1 MEVCGSLRPCSSGFL
16 PSLTTMRDSYKGFSA
31 TQLQPQQVS
40 FDLTGSGKSKP
51 RLVSVQRKSTEPFET
66 HWGGE
71 QLIRM
76 PPLKPNPVA
85 MCQITREDW
94 LRANNVNYRRLES
107 SRRHAESFWRETSRL
122 IQSKEQLTRRTQSD
136 SSRWIGERITE
147 ISFWRSELGFELE
160 QLLRD
165 TERLRQ
171 VKFRLDRALKE
182 TDGPLQMSQE
192 CQFQCQKLNDGVIDV
207 VEKELVQ
214 EVTVIRSSQE
224 QLERTRDKVQKQL
237 ESNRRVQHQLETDMD
252 DKHRA
257 LQIDSYCH
265 TLTNCSPAT
274 SYYPDLSLV
283 DTSVSAPV
291 SWVQYSED
299 NIGKS
304 TSERRATRELTE
316 LVEGTLVAAA
326 RDMWSQYN
334 RVNAAFTLRVNQ
346 TTHARNTLQQHL
358 AKTLQEMHQTE
369 RTISDLEGSIWAK
382 RAPLRVAQ
390 SRLEERTHR
399 PNIELCRDQP
409 HTRLLSEVSGLQD
422 TVLSLRQRL
431 SEAQATLQQLAGCKS
446 VLEQEL
452 YTKAHSLFI
461 DQERC
466 LGLRK
471 TYPSTPRLVG
481 YT

>member
-214 EVTVIRSSQE
+214 EVTLIRSSQE

-237 ESNRRVQHQLETDMD
+237 DV
-252 DKHRA
+252 
-257 LQIDSYCH
+257 
-265 TLTNCSPAT
+265 
-274 SYYPDLSLV
+274 
-283 DTSVSAPV
+283 SVPV

>member
-51 RLVSVQRKSTEPFET
+51 RLVSVQRKSTEP
-66 HWGGE
+66 
-71 QLIRM
+71 M

-182 TDGPLQMSQE
+182 TDGPLQ
-192 CQFQCQKLNDGVIDV
+192 
-207 VEKELVQ
+207 

-283 DTSVSAPV
+283 DISVSVPV

-382 RAPLRVAQ
+382 RTPLRVAQ

>member
-1 MEVCGSLRPCSSGFL
+1 
-16 PSLTTMRDSYKGFSA
+16 MRDSYKGFSA

-182 TDGPLQMSQE
+182 TDGPLQ
-192 CQFQCQKLNDGVIDV
+192 V
-207 VEKELVQ
+207 
-214 EVTVIRSSQE
+214 R
-224 QLERTRDKVQKQL
+224 

-283 DTSVSAPV
+283 DISVSVPV

-358 AKTLQEMHQTE
+358 AKVEMHQTE

-382 RAPLRVAQ
+382 RTPLRVAQ

>member
-1 MEVCGSLRPCSSGFL
+1 MEVYGSLRPCSSGFL

-94 LRANNVNYRRLES
+94 LRANNVNFRRLES

-192 CQFQCQKLNDGVIDV
+192 CQFQCQNLNDGVIDV

-214 EVTVIRSSQE
+214 EVSVIRSSQE
-224 QLERTRDKVQKQL
+224 QLGRTRDKVQKQL
-237 ESNRRVQHQLETDMD
+237 DV
-252 DKHRA
+252 
-257 LQIDSYCH
+257 
-265 TLTNCSPAT
+265 
-274 SYYPDLSLV
+274 
-283 DTSVSAPV
+283 SVPV

-304 TSERRATRELTE
+304 ASERRATRELTE

-369 RTISDLEGSIWAK
+369 RTISDLEGSIWAM

-390 SRLEERTHR
+390 SRLEERTYR

-409 HTRLLSEVSGLQD
+409 HTRLLSEVSALQD

>member
-237 ESNRRVQHQLETDMD
+237 DV
-252 DKHRA
+252 
-257 LQIDSYCH
+257 
-265 TLTNCSPAT
+265 
-274 SYYPDLSLV
+274 
-283 DTSVSAPV
+283 SVPV

-382 RAPLRVAQ
+382 RTPLRVAQ

>member
-1 MEVCGSLRPCSSGFL
+1 
-16 PSLTTMRDSYKGFSA
+16 
-31 TQLQPQQVS
+31 
-40 FDLTGSGKSKP
+40 
-51 RLVSVQRKSTEPFET
+51 VSV
-66 HWGGE
+66 
-71 QLIRM
+71 
-76 PPLKPNPVA
+76 
-85 MCQITREDW
+85 
-94 LRANNVNYRRLES
+94 
-107 SRRHAESFWRETSRL
+107 
-122 IQSKEQLTRRTQSD
+122 
-136 SSRWIGERITE
+136 
-147 ISFWRSELGFELE
+147 
-160 QLLRD
+160 
-165 TERLRQ
+165 
-171 VKFRLDRALKE
+171 
-182 TDGPLQMSQE
+182 
-192 CQFQCQKLNDGVIDV
+192 
-207 VEKELVQ
+207 
-214 EVTVIRSSQE
+214 
-224 QLERTRDKVQKQL
+224 
-237 ESNRRVQHQLETDMD
+237 
-252 DKHRA
+252 
-257 LQIDSYCH
+257 
-265 TLTNCSPAT
+265 
-274 SYYPDLSLV
+274 
-283 DTSVSAPV
+283 PV

-299 NIGKS
+299 NIGTS
-304 TSERRATRELTE
+304 ASERRATRELTE

-409 HTRLLSEVSGLQD
+409 HSRLLSEVSGLQD

>member
-1 MEVCGSLRPCSSGFL
+1 MEVYGSLRPCSSGFL
-16 PSLTTMRDSYKGFSA
+16 PSLTTMRDSYKGFTA

-107 SRRHAESFWRETSRL
+107 SRRQAESFWRETSRL

-192 CQFQCQKLNDGVIDV
+192 CQFQCQNLNDGVIDV
-207 VEKELVQ
+207 VEQELVQ

-237 ESNRRVQHQLETDMD
+237 DV
-252 DKHRA
+252 
-257 LQIDSYCH
+257 
-265 TLTNCSPAT
+265 
-274 SYYPDLSLV
+274 
-283 DTSVSAPV
+283 SVPV
-291 SWVQYSED
+291 SWVQYTED

-304 TSERRATRELTE
+304 ASERRATRELTE
-316 LVEGTLVAAA
+316 LVEGTLVAVA

-390 SRLEERTHR
+390 SRLEERTYR

-422 TVLSLRQRL
+422 TVLCLRQRL

>member
-1 MEVCGSLRPCSSGFL
+1 MEVYGSLRPCSSGFL
-16 PSLTTMRDSYKGFSA
+16 PSLTTMRDSYKGFTA

-107 SRRHAESFWRETSRL
+107 SRRQAESFWRETSRL

-192 CQFQCQKLNDGVIDV
+192 CQFQCQNLNDGVIDV

-237 ESNRRVQHQLETDMD
+237 DV
-252 DKHRA
+252 
-257 LQIDSYCH
+257 
-265 TLTNCSPAT
+265 
-274 SYYPDLSLV
+274 
-283 DTSVSAPV
+283 SVPV
-291 SWVQYSED
+291 SWVQYTED

-304 TSERRATRELTE
+304 ASERRATRELTE
-316 LVEGTLVAAA
+316 LVEGTLVAVA

-390 SRLEERTHR
+390 SRLEERTYR

-422 TVLSLRQRL
+422 TVLCLRQRL

>member
-1 MEVCGSLRPCSSGFL
+1 MEVYGSLRPCSSGFL

-107 SRRHAESFWRETSRL
+107 NRRHAESFWRETSRL

-192 CQFQCQKLNDGVIDV
+192 CQFQCQNLNDGVIDV

-237 ESNRRVQHQLETDMD
+237 DV
-252 DKHRA
+252 
-257 LQIDSYCH
+257 
-265 TLTNCSPAT
+265 
-274 SYYPDLSLV
+274 
-283 DTSVSAPV
+283 SVPV

-304 TSERRATRELTE
+304 ASERRATRELTE

-346 TTHARNTLQQHL
+346 TRHARNTLQQHL
-358 AKTLQEMHQTE
+358 AKTLQEMHQME
-369 RTISDLEGSIWAK
+369 RTISDLEGSIWAT

-390 SRLEERTHR
+390 SRLEERTYR

-431 SEAQATLQQLAGCKS
+431 SEAQANLQQLAGCKS